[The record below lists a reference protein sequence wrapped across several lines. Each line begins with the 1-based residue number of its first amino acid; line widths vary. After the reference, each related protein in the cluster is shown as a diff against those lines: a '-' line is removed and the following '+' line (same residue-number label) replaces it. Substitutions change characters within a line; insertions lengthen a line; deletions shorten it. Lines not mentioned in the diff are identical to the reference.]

1 MNNNKMSETTE
12 MINILEGYLNEKEK
26 ISLKEYN
33 RLLLIISNIKR
44 EIMHGTN
51 FVLNINLNNRE
62 RLETLKMKVYSKVS
76 RKWT

>member
-1 MNNNKMSETTE
+1 MKNNKMSKTKE
-12 MINILEGYLNEKEK
+12 MLNVLEGYLNEKEK
-26 ISLKEYN
+26 ITIKEYN

-51 FVLNINLNNRE
+51 FVMDVNMTERQ

-76 RKWT
+76 RK

>member
-1 MNNNKMSETTE
+1 MSETKE
-12 MINILEGYLNEKEK
+12 MLNVLEGYLNEKEK
-26 ISLKEYN
+26 ITIKEYN

-51 FVLNINLNNRE
+51 FVLNIHLNDRE

-76 RKWT
+76 RK

>member
-51 FVLNINLNNRE
+51 FVLNNNLNNRE

-76 RKWT
+76 IK

>member
-76 RKWT
+76 RK